1 MYDLIGDLHGHA
13 EPLRQLL
20 AALGYRER
28 HGVWSHPV
36 RKAVFV
42 GDFIDRGPEQLETL
56 RIARGMLDAGA
67 AHAVMGNHE
76 FNAVAWAL
84 PDPQRRNHWL
94 RPHTTRNRGHHQAF
108 LEQVGEGSPAHAE
121 WVRWFQRLPLYLD
134 LPGIR
139 VVHACWHAGALA
151 RLTRKLDAQGRIRPA
166 AWSEIARPG
175 TPAFIDAETVLKG
188 IELTLP
194 DPFLFVDGEGNMRR
208 RVRTRWW
215 EPQARS
221 YRDLAMVP
229 RALRE
234 QLPETPAPVAQQPG
248 YPGDKPVF
256 IGHYW
261 LTGQPAPLTPT
272 VACLDYSVA
281 TRRRSPTAPGKLCA
295 YRWQGE
301 RRLRKAHFEWVE
313 VG

>member
-20 AALGYRER
+20 AELGYRKR
-28 HGVWSHPV
+28 GDVWSHPTH
-36 RKAVFV
+36 KAVFV

-76 FNAVAWAL
+76 FNAVAWTL
-84 PDPQRRNHWL
+84 PHPQDPDAWL
-94 RPHTTRNRGHHQAF
+94 RAHSTRNRGHHQAF
-108 LEQVGEGSPAHAE
+108 LDQVGEGSDAHGE
-121 WVRWFQRLPLYLD
+121 WVRWFQSLPLYLD

-139 VVHACWHAGALA
+139 VVHACWHAGALS
-151 RLTRKLDAQGRIRPA
+151 RLAPCLDARQRIRRD

-175 TPAFIDAETVLKG
+175 TSAHADAETVLKG

-194 DPFLFVDGEGNMRR
+194 KPFAFVDGEGHVRR

-215 EPQARS
+215 QGEARS
-221 YRDLAMVP
+221 YRELAMVP

-234 QLPETPAPVAQQPG
+234 RLPDTPAPVPAQPG
-248 YPGDKPVF
+248 YDGAKPVF

-261 LTGQPAPLTPT
+261 LTGEPAPLTPS

-281 TRRRSPTAPGKLCA
+281 ARRDPAAPVGKLCA

-301 RRLRKAHFEWVE
+301 SQLRVEHFHWVDA
-313 VG
+313 G